1 MLFICLDVRQVLK
14 KICVKIDFFWRKV
27 LVVQKIVV
35 PLHPLSKR
43 GEQKERVLWKIYID
57 RSSTRS
63 EYLYYYRYLGR
74 KKRTVNLVR
83 SRKQPR
89 RIWKGAF
96 NLIHWIVV
104 LRQIIS
110 GIASLT
116 SDTVEDTNLYNEE
129 FDPGSGWTLATG
141 LTHASRGAA
150 WFVLAQIDGD
160 RRTGE

>member
-1 MLFICLDVRQVLK
+1 MRKLLLKPIKKRFKNLEGNENSCTFASAFAQKRVIC
-14 KICVKIDFFWRKV
+14 
-27 LVVQKIVV
+27 
-35 PLHPLSKR
+35 
-43 GEQKERVLWKIYID
+43 EKERVLWKIYID

-63 EYLYYYRYLGR
+63 EYLYCYRYLGR

-150 WFVLAQIDGD
+150 RRKLAFFVGD